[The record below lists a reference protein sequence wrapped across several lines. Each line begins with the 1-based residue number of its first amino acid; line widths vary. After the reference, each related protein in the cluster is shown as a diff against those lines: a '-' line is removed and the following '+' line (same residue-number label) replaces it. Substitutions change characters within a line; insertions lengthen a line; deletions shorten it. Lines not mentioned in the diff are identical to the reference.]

1 MVCTDGRN
9 WEICYG
15 QGWNGMR
22 SRVFVG
28 RTFDG
33 RTAIAVFNGIAD
45 TPTPPYQYGIGS
57 AQGEYVLR
65 QLGWM
70 DVTQIA
76 TAFYKDSGIQF
87 ALSIDGKTVCGNT
100 DLISGY
106 LLGFDKR

>member
-1 MVCTDGRN
+1 
-9 WEICYG
+9 
-15 QGWNGMR
+15 
-22 SRVFVG
+22 
-28 RTFDG
+28 
-33 RTAIAVFNGIAD
+33 
-45 TPTPPYQYGIGS
+45 
-57 AQGEYVLR
+57 
-65 QLGWM
+65 M